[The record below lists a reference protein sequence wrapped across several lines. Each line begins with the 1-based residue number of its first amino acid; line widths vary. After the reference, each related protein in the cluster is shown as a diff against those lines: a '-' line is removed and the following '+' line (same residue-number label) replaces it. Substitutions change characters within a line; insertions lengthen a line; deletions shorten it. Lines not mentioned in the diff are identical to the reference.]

1 MGDGPEREKLT
12 RLAAAAPANLR
23 VVLPGFMPDAARV
36 NWLFDV
42 FVMPSRYEGY
52 GLALAEAMS
61 TGVPVVVNPV
71 DSLPEL
77 CRFYPESAETDFE
90 SPENRGQAAE
100 VIVKFAQHPRSG
112 GTVICRR
119 SEMAE
124 SYLGLYEK
132 FLK

>member
-1 MGDGPEREKLT
+1 M
-12 RLAAAAPANLR
+12 
-23 VVLPGFMPDAARV
+23 
-36 NWLFDV
+36 NWLFDI

-77 CRFYPESAETDFE
+77 CRFYPESAEADFE
-90 SPENRGQAAE
+90 SPSNRGRTAGL
-100 VIVKFAQHPRSG
+100 IVEFARHPRSAG
-112 GTVICRR
+112 AVICRR
-119 SEMAE
+119 SEMAAL
-124 SYLGLYEK
+124 YLNLYGK

>member
-1 MGDGPEREKLT
+1 
-12 RLAAAAPANLR
+12 
-23 VVLPGFMPDAARV
+23 MPDAVKAD
-36 NWLFDV
+36 WLFDV

-77 CRFYPESAETDFE
+77 CRFYPDSAETDFE
-90 SPENRGQAAE
+90 SSANRGEAASL
-100 VIVKFAQHPRSG
+100 IVEFARHPRSG
-112 GTVICRR
+112 GTVIYRR